1 MLLTGD
7 PRGVQVAATSKLNL
21 FLEIVGKRPDGY
33 HELESVFHEIDLG
46 DSLTFE
52 PASRIAL
59 EVRGTG
65 APPGEDNIVLKAAR
79 LLASENKTS
88 AGARIVL
95 EKRVPS
101 GAGLGGGSADAAA
114 TLLALDRLWDLGLS
128 KPALHALAARLGSDV
143 NFFLEGGTALCTG
156 RGEIVQPLPPHPPL
170 HFALLAPPFSTLT
183 ADVYRCFTFDLNAP
197 RHSPKILL
205 SRLPAGWPTALEGGL
220 FNRLESAALA
230 AEPRLARVLAAAQQ
244 AGPSGARVTGSGS
257 TVYMPVSSRAEAE
270 KLAGDPRLSLLGRVI
285 PASSAR

>member
-1 MLLTGD
+1 MLLSGD
-7 PRGVQVAATSKLNL
+7 SRGVMVQSTSKLNL

-46 DSLTFE
+46 DRLAFE
-52 PASRIAL
+52 PAPSLSL
-59 EVRGTG
+59 EVRGDG

-114 TLLALDRLWDLGLS
+114 TLLALDRLWNLGLA

-156 RGEIVQPLPPHPPL
+156 RGEIVSPLPPRPPL
-170 HFALLAPPFSTLT
+170 FFALLAPPFPTLT
-183 ADVYRCFTFDLNAP
+183 ADVYRRFTFDLNAP
-197 RHSPKILL
+197 RRSPTILI
-205 SRLPAGWPTALEGGL
+205 SRLPAGSPAALEGGL

-230 AEPRLARVLAAAQQ
+230 AEPRLARVLAAAQRT
-244 AGPSGARVTGSGS
+244 GPFGARVTGSGS
-257 TVYMPVSSRAEAE
+257 TVYLPVSSRLEAE
-270 KLAGDPRLSLLGRVI
+270 RLAGDAVLSRLGRVI
-285 PASSAR
+285 PAASAR